1 MRLSEDAAVV
11 KRRAHGYMKVS
22 SILD

>member
-11 KRRAHGYMKVS
+11 KRRAHGYMKLS